1 MARRSISLDEL
12 RARIGT
18 EIGLSDWLLVDQEL
32 INRFADATFDH
43 YFLHT
48 DPVRAAETQM
58 GGTIAHG
65 FLTLALLAPMSVSG
79 LPAVKGVAMGV
90 NYGFD
95 RLRFIAPVPS
105 GKRIRARFVLKGL
118 VEKAPGQWQITHGVT
133 VEVEGQ
139 DTPALAAEW
148 VNRYWIED
156 EALRAS

>member
-1 MARRSISLDEL
+1 MERRSIRLDEL
-12 RARIGT
+12 RARLGT

-48 DPVRAAETQM
+48 DPVRAAGTQM

-79 LPAVKGVAMGV
+79 LPAVKGVVMGV

-95 RLRFIAPVPS
+95 RLRFIAPVPC
-105 GKRIRARFVLKGL
+105 GKRIRARFVLKDV
-118 VEKAPGQWQITHGVT
+118 VEKAPGQWQITYRVT

-148 VNRYWIED
+148 VNRYWIE
-156 EALRAS
+156 EEGPPLS